1 MNKDCSATPSTGAL
15 RRRIPHPWRRLH
27 RRTCTTPEPVPVYG
41 FELVS
46 ALLHGW
52 QLHVVR
58 QRLIHEQSARSNQH
72 WHYWL
77 GSLAALFTAAAGSSA
92 AVAWEKQTSN
102 ASLAFVSA
110 LLAALASVFAG
121 IVTFLDLGGRAE
133 RHRKAAADHKRAL
146 RELEATAPP
155 ESMRVADLSND
166 PDQQISR
173 FINEMTATL
182 SDMDASA
189 PIPPRR
195 IAKRIEAR
203 PPELHPSVTFKGID
217 ASPG

>member
-121 IVTFLDLGGRAE
+121 IVTFLDLEVAPSGIARLPPITSGPCVSSRQPLRPRACE
-133 RHRKAAADHKRAL
+133 WLTCRMIRISK
-146 RELEATAPP
+146 
-155 ESMRVADLSND
+155 SQGLST
-166 PDQQISR
+166 R
-173 FINEMTATL
+173 
-182 SDMDASA
+182 
-189 PIPPRR
+189 
-195 IAKRIEAR
+195 
-203 PPELHPSVTFKGID
+203 
-217 ASPG
+217 